1 MLSDSY
7 GRTDTPIGERAR
19 RAIEAALEP
28 YGIRL
33 GVCIVQARIR
43 LLYGVMGGGIV
54 KR

>member
-7 GRTDTPIGERAR
+7 GRTETPIGERAR

-33 GVCIVQARIR
+33 GDCIVQARIR
-43 LLYGVMGGGIV
+43 LLYGVMGGGVV

>member
-7 GRTDTPIGERAR
+7 GRTDTTIGERAR

-33 GVCIVQARIR
+33 GGCIVQALVR
-43 LLYGVMGGGIV
+43 LLDGVMGGGVV